1 MFDKKTE
8 TYLKKYF
15 KVIKTKAIFVGTTDV
30 YFESIDWSNP
40 YKILK
45 VYPVAIDIDIEC
57 NEEMLK
63 YFVGE
68 WWILGT
74 EFEKYFRIIKK

>member
-1 MFDKKTE
+1 MFDKETE

-30 YFESIDWSNP
+30 YFESIDWQNP

-45 VYPVAIDIDIEC
+45 VYPVAIDIEC

-63 YFVGE
+63 YFVDR
-68 WWILGT
+68 WWIHGT
-74 EFEKYFRIIKK
+74 EFEKYFRIIEE